1 MSHGLCVFKHFY
13 IAKGGAMGRDI
24 AIMVDSGCAPTEE
37 MIGSNSLEFIGIR
50 INLDNDQYEDGVNLA
65 KKEFYKRISR
75 VRDFSTSPPSPK
87 EILDKYK
94 AIKAKGY
101 KKIIDIHFSS
111 KMTELVK
118 NSEIARDF
126 ASGLDIHIIDTQS
139 VSAPSYFTATKVIE
153 LLGRGLGI
161 EEIKRLLPKIIN
173 SSLMLISAST
183 LKYFVKNGRI
193 GLAQGLVG
201 NLMRV
206 KPILTIEN
214 GQVAPYTKERGIE
227 KTAQTMA
234 DCAFNFILDRPHN
247 VKIYTDYG
255 STRNRKYMQMAYEAF
270 MRKFLPLNLKGYEIY
285 TGRGWPTVTCHSG
298 PEVFALSV
306 YGEREPI

>member
-1 MSHGLCVFKHFY
+1 MSK
-13 IAKGGAMGRDI
+13 DI
-24 AIMVDSGCAPTEE
+24 AIMIDSGCAPTDE
-37 MIGSNSLEFIGIR
+37 MIARENLEFIGIR
-50 INLDNDQYEDGVNLA
+50 IQLDNDQYEDGVNLD
-65 KKEFYKRISR
+65 KKDFYSRISR

-101 KKIIDIHFSS
+101 KQIVDIHFSS
-111 KMTELVK
+111 KMTDLVK
-118 NSEIARDF
+118 NSEVARDF
-126 ASGLDIHIIDTQS
+126 VTGLDVHIIDTQS
-139 VSAPSYFTATKVIE
+139 VSAGSYFTAVKVIE
-153 LLGRGLGI
+153 LLRRGLGI
-161 EEIKRLLPKIIN
+161 DEVKLLLPKIIQ

-193 GLAQGLVG
+193 GAAQGLVG
-201 NLMRV
+201 NLMRI
-206 KPILTIEN
+206 KPILTIEE

-227 KTAQTMA
+227 KAAQTMA
-234 DCAFNFILDRPHN
+234 EHAFNFIVDRRHN

-255 STRNRKYMQMAYEAF
+255 SRKNRKYMQMAYEVF
-270 MRKFLPLNLKGYEIY
+270 MQKFRTLNIQNYEIV

-306 YGEREPI
+306 YGEREAI